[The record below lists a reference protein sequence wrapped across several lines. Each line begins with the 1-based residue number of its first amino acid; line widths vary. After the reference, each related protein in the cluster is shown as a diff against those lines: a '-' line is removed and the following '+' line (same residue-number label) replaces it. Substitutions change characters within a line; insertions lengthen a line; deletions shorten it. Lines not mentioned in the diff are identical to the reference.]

1 MEKDKVITEL
11 LRRIANLEYE
21 VERQDRII
29 EEINKCIDKMGYEVI
44 IDNPRVDLSKILKKM
59 LKKEKQDD

>member
-29 EEINKCIDKMGYEVI
+29 KEINECVDKMGYEVI